1 MKLLVLGTRNRI
13 VLPTRTTATAS
24 HSHASTEG
32 RPPRVVPRALRDS
45 RQTATADESR
55 LSHRFVRPVGFRTI
69 GCRWYHLSTQS
80 IRSTLYWVSVEV
92 RFGLQVAMTN
102 MNACSS
108 RSHAI
113 FTINV
118 RHHTKG
124 EELVRSSTLH
134 LVDLAGSVMP
144 CPARREL
151 AEGRRDRQGA
161 VSQCGKRCPN
171 PNA

>member
-1 MKLLVLGTRNRI
+1 
-13 VLPTRTTATAS
+13 
-24 HSHASTEG
+24 
-32 RPPRVVPRALRDS
+32 
-45 RQTATADESR
+45 
-55 LSHRFVRPVGFRTI
+55 
-69 GCRWYHLSTQS
+69 
-80 IRSTLYWVSVEV
+80 
-92 RFGLQVAMTN
+92 MTN

-161 VSQCGKRCPN
+161 CQCVAQALPQPQCLMTDRPLNALSLAPAAVGLHVSTHP
-171 PNA
+171 